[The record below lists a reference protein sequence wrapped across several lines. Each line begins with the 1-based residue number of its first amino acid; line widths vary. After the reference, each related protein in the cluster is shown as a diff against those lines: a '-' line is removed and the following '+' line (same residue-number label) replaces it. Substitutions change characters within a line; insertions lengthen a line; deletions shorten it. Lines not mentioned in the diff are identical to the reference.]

1 MFYLL
6 FNINIQCSVSPN
18 VLVDWK
24 WVDHKCTKH
33 FLIIINYSFVKVQL
47 GHCGNGF
54 FRNEH
59 IVNGGSVS
67 PIASLFLINPAL
79 IFD

>member
-6 FNINIQCSVSPN
+6 LNINIQCSVSPD
-18 VLVDWK
+18 VLVDWN
-24 WVDHKCTKH
+24 WVDHKCTKR
-33 FLIIINYSFVKVQL
+33 FLIIINYSRVKVQL

-54 FRNEH
+54 FKKEQ
-59 IVNGGSVS
+59 IMNGGS
-67 PIASLFLINPAL
+67 ASQTARLFLINPAL